1 MKPGQP
7 SAKSKLSY
15 ETQEKIIQA
24 IRGSQTFECAAA
36 LAGIDRT
43 TLNDWRYRGQQE
55 PGSRYASFNKA
66 LEQALLESEAALVKA
81 IVTDPDW
88 KAKKWIL
95 KNRFPDRYKERVISE
110 LSGPGG
116 APIPIDSTAHYSVEI
131 ICPGAERDDPIIES
145 NGNGSHDRAS
155 APAN

>member
-1 MKPGQP
+1 V
-7 SAKSKLSY
+7 
-15 ETQEKIIQA
+15 EKA
-24 IRGSQTFECAAA
+24 M
-36 LAGIDRT
+36 
-43 TLNDWRYRGQQE
+43 
-55 PGSRYASFNKA
+55 
-66 LEQALLESEAALVKA
+66 LESEAMLVRA
-81 IVTDPDW
+81 IVTDSDW

-95 KNRFPDRYKERVISE
+95 KNRFPDRYKERVIGE

-145 NGNGSHDRAS
+145 NGNGNHDRAS